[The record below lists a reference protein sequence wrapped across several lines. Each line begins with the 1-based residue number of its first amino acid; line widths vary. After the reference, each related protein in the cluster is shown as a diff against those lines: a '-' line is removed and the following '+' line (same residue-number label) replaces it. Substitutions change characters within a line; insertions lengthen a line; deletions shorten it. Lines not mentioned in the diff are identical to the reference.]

1 MNVYLNHNS
10 NQSKQNNTKPTFT
23 NTDQMTYLQN
33 HLQAMRE
40 LFLFRIAKGDF
51 KDITQAVVQA
61 KQLNIQT
68 ENCHYAVTVISPEDD
83 GNTLLSDLALC
94 VLHDKIKNNHFAEE
108 HLLASGLD
116 GNNRLI
122 CIIQVAAP
130 YADTEKH
137 EKTLFSLLNSIAK
150 ETSVRMHYGIGAF
163 VDRIELLPESY
174 QLAMSILENAVK
186 LENNAAFE
194 AVGYYLKNSE
204 EIHSRLLELFRD
216 GDANGI
222 CELVRH
228 HVEMIRLNIPGRQV
242 LIERFAVMYLQNITN
257 ECMRLGI
264 TLERFESYVPAVV
277 HLMQLDSTSS
287 IESLL
292 QLTEQIL
299 KYISVHRTKESNH
312 LLTMAKDYIRENMS
326 NDKLDLATV
335 GDHVGLSRVYFC
347 KLFHQLEG
355 ISFGSYLKQVRI
367 EKAKQLLLTTNM
379 KVFEVSNAVGF
390 SHAKYFGQV
399 FKDAVGQTPIEYQ
412 KGKKEH

>member
-130 YADTEKH
+130 YADTEKL
-137 EKTLFSLLNSIAK
+137 EKTLFS
-150 ETSVRMHYGIGAF
+150 
-163 VDRIELLPESY
+163 P
-174 QLAMSILENAVK
+174 
-186 LENNAAFE
+186 
-194 AVGYYLKNSE
+194 SE
-204 EIHSRLLELFRD
+204 I
-216 GDANGI
+216 
-222 CELVRH
+222 V
-228 HVEMIRLNIPGRQV
+228 
-242 LIERFAVMYLQNITN
+242 
-257 ECMRLGI
+257 
-264 TLERFESYVPAVV
+264 
-277 HLMQLDSTSS
+277 
-287 IESLL
+287 
-292 QLTEQIL
+292 LTEISAIDCNKITPLEALNQI
-299 KYISVHRTKESNH
+299 S
-312 LLTMAKDYIRENMS
+312 
-326 NDKLDLATV
+326 
-335 GDHVGLSRVYFC
+335 
-347 KLFHQLEG
+347 QW
-355 ISFGSYLKQVRI
+355 
-367 EKAKQLLLTTNM
+367 
-379 KVFEVSNAVGF
+379 
-390 SHAKYFGQV
+390 
-399 FKDAVGQTPIEYQ
+399 Q
-412 KGKKEH
+412 KKIQ